1 MTLAMVAAEPHNVS
15 VITVQSSE
23 YDKYNAFL
31 KEALVRCANVT
42 TPYDRESKL
51 PLTPAELEKFCDS
64 AVELGLPVIYIGYFP
79 GISYSGSYAAYSSTE
94 MLNKC
99 EEGR

>member
-1 MTLAMVAAEPHNVS
+1 MTLGMVAVEQHEVS

-31 KEALVRCANVT
+31 KEALARCANVT

-51 PLTPAELEKFCDS
+51 PLTPTELEKFCDS
-64 AVELGLPVIYIGYFP
+64 VAELGLPVVYIGYCP
-79 GISYSGSYAAYSSTE
+79 GYAYSGNYAAYSSIE